1 MPLHAATYRAFIS
14 YSHADKA
21 CADWLHRALEGY
33 RVPGKLVGGTTA
45 VGKVPARLTPI
56 FRDRD
61 ELPAAGELSGELHRA
76 LQESLFLIV
85 IASPAAASSRWV
97 NEEVRQ
103 FKQLHGEGRVL
114 AVIASGEPGA
124 GDGRECFPPALRFR
138 LAADG
143 TVSDQPVEPLAA
155 DLRPG
160 GDGKRLAKLKLV
172 AGLTGLPLDTLV
184 QREAARRQRRLAAL
198 ASVAGVLAIVM
209 SVLAITAVRGQAEA
223 QRQRAEADGLIEFM
237 LTDLRTRLEPVGR
250 LEIFDSVGQRAL
262 AYYAKQD
269 LERLDRNALGRRA
282 RALHLVGEVSELRGD
297 SEGALVAFR
306 EAERSTAQLLQR
318 NPEDPQ
324 QIYDHAQS
332 AFWVGYIAW
341 KRGQWAEAERHF
353 GDYDR
358 LAASLVAIDPGN
370 AEWQGE
376 QSSAWTNLGVLYHR
390 TGRFPE
396 AIDNFRKALTAS
408 TALATSA
415 PDPERQWTLAQAHA
429 WLADALLG
437 GWQFDAAMDQRRLE
451 LAVYERMLVDD
462 PRHARA
468 REGRAVAIG
477 RISDLHLLKG
487 EPAQAVEAATAAH
500 ATITGLTQ
508 DDPGNRLWHEISVA
522 SGNQLTESLL
532 MAGRLEEAGRSNRWA
547 LERAAKLVAIDPSVQ
562 SWRTDGQMTAR
573 WLQIAISFGTD
584 GHALARRQIAGFAR
598 DFAADLRAHEGVA
611 ATPWLMV
618 LAMHALDRQA
628 AGDAAA
634 MARQLAAVRTLAP
647 RATRPRE
654 RAVLRYLQ
662 DATKSTPLLDN
673 QADAPPTSAQAA
685 GYDPGTF
692 LKPTRGT

>member
-1 MPLHAATYRAFIS
+1 MQQDAATYRAFIS

-21 CADWLHRALEGY
+21 CADWLHRVLESY
-33 RVPGKLVGGTTA
+33 RLPGKLVGGTTSA
-45 VGKVPARLTPI
+45 GKVPARLTPI

-76 LQESLFLIV
+76 LRDSLFLIV

-103 FKQLHGEGRVL
+103 FKQVHGEGRVL

-138 LAADG
+138 VGADG
-143 TVSDQPVEPLAA
+143 TLSDQPVEPIAA

-160 GDGKRLAKLKLV
+160 GDSKRLAKLKLV
-172 AGLTGLPLDTLV
+172 AGLTGLLLDTLV
-184 QREAARRQRRLAAL
+184 QREAARRHRTLAAL
-198 ASVAGVLAIVM
+198 ASLAGVLAMVM
-209 SVLAITAVRGQAEA
+209 SVLAVTAVRGQAEA

-237 LTDLRTRLEPVGR
+237 LTDLRAKLEPVGR

-269 LERLDRNALGRRA
+269 LDRLDRNALGRRA

-297 SEGALVAFR
+297 SERALVAFR

-318 NPEDPQ
+318 NPADPQ

-341 KRGQWAEAERHF
+341 KRSQWAEAERHF

-358 LAASLVAIDPGN
+358 LSASLVAIDPAN

-390 TGRFPE
+390 TGRYPE
-396 AIDNFRKALTAS
+396 AVDNFRKALATS

-415 PDPERQWTLAQAHA
+415 PDPERQWTLAQGHA

-437 GWQFDAAMDQRRLE
+437 GWQFDAAMDQRRQE
-451 LAVYERMLVDD
+451 LAVYDRMLAED

-477 RISDLHLLKG
+477 RIADLHLLKG
-487 EPAQAVEAATAAH
+487 EPPQAVAAATAAH
-500 ATITGLTQ
+500 DTIAGLIH
-508 DDPGNRLWHEISVA
+508 DDPANRLWHEISVSSA
-522 SGNQLTESLL
+522 NQLTESLL
-532 MAGRLEEAGRSNRWA
+532 MAGRLEEADQHNRWA
-547 LERAAKLVAIDPSVQ
+547 LQQAARLMAIDPSVQ
-562 SWRTDGQMTAR
+562 SWRTDGLMTAR
-573 WLQIAISFGTD
+573 WLQIAISFGAQ
-584 GHALARRQIAGFAR
+584 GPALARRQIVDFQR
-598 DFAADLRAHEGVA
+598 DFAADLPAREGVA

-634 MARQLAAVRTLAP
+634 MARQLAAVRTLVP
-647 RATRPRE
+647 NATRPRE

-662 DATKSTPLLDN
+662 DAAKDTTLFN
-673 QADAPPTSAQAA
+673 TQADAPPASAQAA

-692 LKPTRGT
+692 LKPSRGT